1 MRAALA
7 DGAEQLVVIGGG
19 LDTLALR
26 IAEDEPSRHVF
37 ELDHP
42 DSQAAKRRGLDAL
55 PPRPANF
62 HLEGVDLAQHAL
74 PDVLARIQAFEAAKP
89 TVFVAEGLLMYLD
102 HDDVKRLLDGIAN
115 TAPAHSRI
123 VFTFLSADELG
134 RPVIGHAAA
143 RTRFLLKLYGEPL
156 RSGIHPERLGEY
168 LRERGFALREH
179 WDERRLLARYLPERD
194 AARTPLLDWEYAAIA
209 DRGSGD
215 SRLAPHHD
223 DGSAESHGLGQR
235 DRHVVA
241 DVVRIDDA
249 QDVRAERVRRIGA
262 HHHRHSCRAPTPR
275 TRPGQRR
282 PPREVR
288 RRTRRRVRRC
298 LRSHEGRR
306 APHRQETSPS
316 ASPRGRPRVRRAA
329 CLPQADRGSATRS
342 APRAVRA

>member
-1 MRAALA
+1 MREGQPSKTALGVARGLVFAAADPTLGPLCPPRAGDYAEKILGAQSRTQAIELKLLSQTWYRALGRVHERIWVRGGFLHLALRKRFIDDSVRAALA

-209 DRGSGD
+209 DRGS
-215 SRLAPHHD
+215 
-223 DGSAESHGLGQR
+223 
-235 DRHVVA
+235 V
-241 DVVRIDDA
+241 
-249 QDVRAERVRRIGA
+249 
-262 HHHRHSCRAPTPR
+262 
-275 TRPGQRR
+275 
-282 PPREVR
+282 
-288 RRTRRRVRRC
+288 
-298 LRSHEGRR
+298 
-306 APHRQETSPS
+306 
-316 ASPRGRPRVRRAA
+316 
-329 CLPQADRGSATRS
+329 
-342 APRAVRA
+342 

>member
-1 MRAALA
+1 MREGQPSKTALGVARGLVFAAADPMLGPLCPPRAGDYAEKILGAQSRTQAIELKLLSQSWYRALGRVHERIWVRGGFLHLALRKRFIDDSVRAALA
-7 DGAEQLVVIGGG
+7 EGAEQLVVIGGG

-26 IAEDEPSRHVF
+26 IAEDEPTRPVF

-62 HLEGVDLAQHAL
+62 HLEGVDLARHAL
-74 PDVLARIQAFEAAKP
+74 PDVLARIQSFEAAKP

-115 TAPAHSRI
+115 TAPARSRF

-209 DRGSGD
+209 D
-215 SRLAPHHD
+215 
-223 DGSAESHGLGQR
+223 LGP
-235 DRHVVA
+235 V
-241 DVVRIDDA
+241 
-249 QDVRAERVRRIGA
+249 
-262 HHHRHSCRAPTPR
+262 
-275 TRPGQRR
+275 
-282 PPREVR
+282 
-288 RRTRRRVRRC
+288 
-298 LRSHEGRR
+298 
-306 APHRQETSPS
+306 
-316 ASPRGRPRVRRAA
+316 
-329 CLPQADRGSATRS
+329 
-342 APRAVRA
+342 